1 MSRLTKAK
9 IERVLQAWVSLG
21 LAVGGVE
28 VSPDGTVR
36 VLPPLAE
43 AKKPVHPKGPRSW
56 DE

>member
-28 VSPDGTVR
+28 VSLAMSVIDKIDGI
-36 VLPPLAE
+36 
-43 AKKPVHPKGPRSW
+43 KW
-56 DE
+56 